1 MTTRQIWIELQDG
14 TPDAESINHV
24 RRENRGSLVEG
35 GKARY
40 AVHMQSLNSVVCF
53 EVLPVDHGIR
63 WNNSRAKPCSGLRE
77 KFILPVALL
86 AKQRRVESKWNFW
99 VEGDGLDVLRN
110 LAVRTHMFVRSAHG
124 KCGPLGHPEDCSLR
138 CSFAVTHYGS
148 ISPNSAPKW
157 RKHAKSAFRRS
168 AVSLAARRS
177 AGRPPRA
184 SRDAP
189 SRWTTIHTPV
199 KVPGTRKCTT
209 RSPIKEFAG

>member
-1 MTTRQIWIELQDG
+1 MATRQIWIKLQDG
-14 TPDAESINHV
+14 TPDAEPINHV

-63 WNNSRAKPCSGLRE
+63 WNNSRTKPCSGLRE
-77 KFILPVALL
+77 KLILLVALL

-110 LAVRTHMFVRSAHG
+110 LAVRTHMFVRSVHG
-124 KCGPLGHPEDCSLR
+124 KCGPLGHPEDCSLG

-148 ISPNSAPKW
+148 ISPNLRESIFGHYHK
-157 RKHAKSAFRRS
+157 
-168 AVSLAARRS
+168 
-177 AGRPPRA
+177 GR
-184 SRDAP
+184 
-189 SRWTTIHTPV
+189 
-199 KVPGTRKCTT
+199 
-209 RSPIKEFAG
+209 